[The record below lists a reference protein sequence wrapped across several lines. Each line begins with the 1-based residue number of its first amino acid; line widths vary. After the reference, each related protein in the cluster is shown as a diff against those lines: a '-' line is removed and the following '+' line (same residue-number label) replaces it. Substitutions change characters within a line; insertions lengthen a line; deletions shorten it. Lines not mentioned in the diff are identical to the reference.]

1 MDRPTHPTQV
11 YRVEAPDIHANTDAP
26 RPLVVG
32 FKSLKDRDNIL
43 RHTNLLRKQGIYI
56 TEDTTGK
63 RPPWMKT
70 GPPGSPAKKNKFG
83 AAAAAAAPASSSSG
97 GGANKRREAAAALME
112 SDHMSSCNS
121 DYAPSSHSGNS
132 SSGAFTD

>member
-1 MDRPTHPTQV
+1 MKSLPCNAQV
-11 YRVEAPDIHANTDAP
+11 YRVEYPGSALNSDAP

-32 FKSLKDRDNIL
+32 FRSLKDKDNIL
-43 RHTNLLRKQGIYI
+43 RHTNLLRKQGISI

-63 RPPWMKT
+63 LPPWMAKKP
-70 GPPGSPAKKNKFG
+70 GGGGGSPSKKRKDP
-83 AAAAAAAPASSSSG
+83 AAAGPSG
-97 GGANKRREAAAALME
+97 RQPHSRTREAALLLE

-132 SSGAFTD
+132 SSGAYTDD

>member
-1 MDRPTHPTQV
+1 MIGIWQHYPVSQV
-11 YRVEAPDIHANTDAP
+11 YRVEAADITVNSDAP

-63 RPPWMKT
+63 RPPWMKNH
-70 GPPGSPAKKNKFG
+70 PPSSPSKKANSG
-83 AAAAAAAPASSSSG
+83 GRRESSRSSSK
-97 GGANKRREAAAALME
+97 KRNETAAALE
-112 SDHMSSCNS
+112 SDHMSSCIS
-121 DYAPSSHSGNS
+121 DYAPSSLSGNS
-132 SSGAFTD
+132 SSGFTD